1 MSTLNSR
8 DKAILEKVLRM
19 EQGWLLDFSD
29 RTMQNFFSETFKINI
44 YDEKYD
50 FDFPSKSKANRLRGI
65 WRAESDEKVGSI
77 ILALVDYAEVIV
89 LTKEEELAPLQKELF
104 QKAKDIGSRLLNTQ
118 SVQKETV
125 QETKERRSYLY
136 SRIKTKGQLVQ
147 NRELFQKVLQ
157 IVGEI
162 EPRHKY
168 TTPTNEEND
177 DVVQLLIDLGLV
189 DYDWSALDKQTHRA
203 IGNRIIEFTFEADS
217 IIDLKNRVSGKNGRV
232 KKEALDLIAKDIA
245 NRYTLDEIVQV
256 FCDVGVPESMF
267 IHNADEY
274 SSVFYVLSF
283 YSTTGGEEEHDDLK
297 QFRKILEKVLHP
309 LAFGGDE
316 EKAKETRTKY
326 NSYLKYDKVE
336 LPTNAYLFEKRHLN
350 RIKEIYIYSV
360 INLHRNTDGDY
371 LCDDGAKLLSK
382 YNISRADYTIAIERL
397 EAQDIVVY
405 EEKFYEDERTE
416 FSYDGRKVDHNK
428 LAELISTY
436 RAWLKYIDQ
445 VDLLTVKVL
454 ADELRRF
461 YMEEDLLEAMST
473 LQDSM
478 YVEVQNNLEEMLY
491 YFLSAKVDAHM
502 CNGIEVLARMF
513 DLKYHNVDSLLKL
526 EKGFFDSIATLF
538 SEVLDVTSYQEWFE
552 MLPKYVKKA
561 EVQAVEDFELYIT
574 KSNTGFLY
582 NGRKIENLSTDA
594 DYYKV
599 FSILFDLL
607 PKGYG
612 QVEYKVIEKKVRE
625 SLPKTKNMENAK
637 LRLFIQRNLTDQS
650 NGFLHYAKITDPNLL
665 KAVRG
670 KSIEFN
676 NKRQ

>member
-1 MSTLNSR
+1 
-8 DKAILEKVLRM
+8 M

-29 RTMQNFFSETFKINI
+29 RTMQNFFLETFKINI
-44 YDEKYD
+44 YDEKYE

-177 DVVQLLIDLGLV
+177 DVIQLLIDLGLAE
-189 DYDWSALDKQTHRA
+189 YDWSNLDKQTHRA
-203 IGNRIIEFTFEADS
+203 IGNRIIEFSFEADR
-217 IIDLKNRVSGKNGRV
+217 IIDLKNRVIGKNGRV
-232 KKEALDLIAKDIA
+232 KKEALDLISKDIA
-245 NRYTLDEIVQV
+245 NRYTLDEVVQV

-283 YSTTGGEEEHDDLK
+283 YSTTGDEEEHDDLK

-316 EKAKETRTKY
+316 GKAKETRTKY

-360 INLHRNTDGDY
+360 INLHRNADGDY
-371 LCDDGAKLLSK
+371 LCDDGEKLLTK

-405 EEKFYEDERTE
+405 EEKFYEDEHRE

-436 RAWLKYIDQ
+436 RAWLKYRDQ

-538 SEVLDVTSYQEWFE
+538 SEVLDVTSYQEWFG

-561 EVQAVEDFELYIT
+561 EVQPVEDFELYIT